1 MPYLGREGQFGIRER
16 FQYLASNGDTSVSG
30 SDANGVTMTFT
41 DGLYIDVYLNGV
53 KLKDG
58 EDYNTNT
65 ANTVAG
71 ISAMNANDE
80 IEVITYDAFSV
91 ADTVSAADGGTFSG
105 NVTFQGNITVDA
117 DASIGDDLTLGSD
130 AAVINLGA
138 DSDVT
143 ITHNHNTGVTLNN
156 VDIAGLKSING
167 GQIGGS
173 RNLVYNGD
181 MAIAQRATS
190 STGVGAT
197 SGYFVQDRWRMQLG
211 GSNAVRFTLSQDSE
225 TPDGFANSMKLAC
238 TTADTDLSNSTSD
251 YVIVEQRFEGFD
263 LQALN
268 KGDADAKALTVSF
281 YVRSPKTGVHTVTLF
296 DTSNT
301 RSISTTYTIASADTF
316 EYHTVTFAGD
326 TSGVI
331 PDDNTQGLAL
341 WFWLM
346 ASTDYTSGTF
356 NTSWAS
362 HLAANA
368 CNSSQVN
375 VFDSTNNI
383 FYLTGVQ
390 MELGSTASIFQY
402 ESYAE
407 NLARCQRYYEV
418 IKMNGYARVGN
429 SLNTND
435 TRGHGFDFKVEKR
448 TNSITMG
455 HSTIGRNSGEFSFT
469 NNAGNYVST
478 DPDDIG
484 AYLTLT
490 NASIYATSG
499 TNIAGL
505 TNDSIS
511 SLYSN
516 GESELNFDAEL

>member
-167 GQIGGS
+167 GQIGGR

-190 STGVGAT
+190 STGIGAT
-197 SGYFVQDRWRMQLG
+197 SGYFVQDRWRISVGALEGRITM
-211 GSNAVRFTLSQDSE
+211 SQDSE
-225 TPDGFANSMKLAC
+225 TPDGFANSMKIQV
-238 TTADTDLSNSTSD
+238 TTADNQESD
-251 YVIVEQRFEGFD
+251 EVLIIQQRFEGFD
-263 LQALN
+263 LQSLN

-281 YVRSPKTGVHTVTLF
+281 YVRSPKTGIHTVALQ
-296 DTSNT
+296 DPSSN
-301 RSISTTYTIASADTF
+301 RYIGSTYTIASADTW
-316 EYHTVTFAGD
+316 EYHSATFAGD
-326 TSGVI
+326 TTGVI
-331 PDDNTQGLAL
+331 PDDNTNGLQL
-341 WFWLM
+341 WFFLS
-346 ASTDYTSGTF
+346 AGSDYTGGTF
-356 NTSWAS
+356 ATSWESYTDAN
-362 HLAANA
+362 LAH
-368 CNSSQVN
+368 SSQVN
-375 VFDSTNNI
+375 VLDSTDNN

-418 IKMNGYARVGN
+418 IKMQSYARVGN

-435 TRGHGFDFKVEKR
+435 TRGHAFDFKAEKR
-448 TNSITMG
+448 TSSLTLG
-455 HSTIGRNSGEFSFT
+455 HSTIGRNSGEFTFT
-469 NNAGNYVST
+469 NDAGNYVST

-490 NASIYATSG
+490 NASIYATSS

-511 SLYSN
+511 CIYVN
-516 GESELNFDAEL
+516 GTAELNFDAEL